1 MKNVVRQFKTLH
13 IVFLSMQKNRAA
25 VNRGR

>member
-1 MKNVVRQFKTLH
+1 MKNVVREFKTLN

-25 VNRGR
+25 VKLGR